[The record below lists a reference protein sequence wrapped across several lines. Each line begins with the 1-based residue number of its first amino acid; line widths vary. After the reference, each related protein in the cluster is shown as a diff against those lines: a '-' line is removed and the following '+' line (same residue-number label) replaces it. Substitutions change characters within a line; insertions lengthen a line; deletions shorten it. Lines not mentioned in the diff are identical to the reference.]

1 MTSPR
6 LTPPNPT
13 SLNLRRRVFLAG
25 VSAVTAS
32 ALLTACA
39 GATASSSSN
48 SSTPADGGNI
58 TFLIQGYDTGWVS
71 SKTSISSYEGNLWG
85 QITDKLVYVDEKGT
99 LSPWIAESWE
109 ELNGAKDFVLHL
121 KKGVTFSDGSP
132 LNAAAV
138 VDNLN
143 AWAKGDPGRGISKV
157 GLFPSSS
164 FVGAEAT
171 DDSTVRVSF
180 SSPALGFI
188 ATLAYHGCIL
198 LSPKTLALPLDAQ
211 ADLSQ
216 EIGSGP
222 FVVKSWKQGDSYVLE
237 KRKDYNWGPAA
248 LGHTGPARLDTITYK
263 VIKDTSVRTSTVA
276 SGQAEVAYNVEPQEI
291 ESLKAQGF
299 TVGTPRY
306 LGFVDGFQVNTGT
319 FPTNELSVRQAI
331 QHGIDRDEILK
342 TVYTSDW
349 SAATTLLQGN
359 VPEAGD
365 YSASFKYDPDRAK
378 KLLDDAGWAAGPDGY
393 RAKDGRTLEFSLSP
407 NPYVPSTQAEDELIA
422 QQLKRIGIKVNLKV
436 VDVAG
441 YAAIQASRPPLFQTS
456 RSFVD
461 VGTVA
466 GVLTSQ
472 NKGENWFNLGTS
484 DQKLNDLST
493 AIASASDRK
502 SREKVAGEL
511 QQYVLEQGYF
521 IPLNQLVQRLY
532 LISPTIKGVSYNG
545 LAYANFY
552 TAWIA
557 K

>member
-1 MTSPR
+1 MSSALWPR
-6 LTPPNPT
+6 
-13 SLNLRRRVFLAG
+13 RAFLAT
-25 VSAVTAS
+25 VSAATAS
-32 ALLTACA
+32 VLLTACG
-39 GATASSSSN
+39 GATATGPSGDG
-48 SSTPADGGNI
+48 TPVDGGNL

-85 QITDKLVYVDEKGT
+85 QITDKLVYVDEKGK

-109 ELNGAKDFVLHL
+109 ELNGAKEFVLHL

-132 LNAAAV
+132 LDAAAV
-138 VDNLN
+138 VANLN
-143 AWAKGDPGRGISKV
+143 AWAKGDPSRGVSKV
-157 GLFPSSS
+157 GLFPSTN
-164 FVGAEAT
+164 FLKAEAK
-171 DDSTVRVSF
+171 DAGTVRVTF

-188 ATLAYHGCIL
+188 ATLGYHGCIL
-198 LSPKTLALPLDAQ
+198 LSPKTLALPVEQQ
-211 ADLSQ
+211 ADLKQ

-276 SGQAEVAYNVEPQEI
+276 SGQAEVAFNVEPQEI
-291 ESLKAQGF
+291 DSLKAQGF

-306 LGFVDGFQVNTGT
+306 LGFTDGFQVNTGT

-331 QHGIDRDEILK
+331 QHGIDREEILK
-342 TVYTSDW
+342 TVYTGDW
-349 SAATTLLQGN
+349 TAATTFLQGN

-365 YSASFKYDPDRAK
+365 YSGLFKFDPEAAK
-378 KLLDDAGWAAGPDGY
+378 KLLEDDGWKTGADGY
-393 RAKDGRTLEFSLSP
+393 RVKDGKTLELTLSP
-407 NPYVPSTQAEDELIA
+407 NPYVPSTKAEDELIS
-422 QQLKRIGIKVNLKV
+422 QQLKNIGIKVNLKV

-441 YAAIQASRPPLFQTS
+441 YAAVQASHPPLYQTS

-472 NKGENWFNLGTS
+472 NNGEDWFRLGTS
-484 DQKLNDLST
+484 DKKLNELST
-493 AIASASDRK
+493 AVATASDRDTRK
-502 SREKVAGEL
+502 KVAGEI
-511 QQYVLEQGYF
+511 QQHVLEQGYF

-532 LISPTIKGVSYNG
+532 LISPKVQGVQYNG

>member
-1 MTSPR
+1 MYSPEI
-6 LTPPNPT
+6 
-13 SLNLRRRVFLAG
+13 RRRAFLAG
-25 VSAVTAS
+25 VSAITLTGLLAACGGTATS
-32 ALLTACA
+32 GT
-39 GATASSSSN
+39 
-48 SSTPADGGNI
+48 STSGTPVDGGNI

-85 QITDKLVYVDEKGT
+85 QITDKLVYVDEKGA

-109 ELNGAKDFVLHL
+109 ELNGAREFVLHL

-132 LNAAAV
+132 LDAAAV
-138 VDNLN
+138 VANLN
-143 AWAKGDPGRGISKV
+143 AWAKGDPARGISKV
-157 GLFPSSS
+157 GLFPSSN
-164 FVGAEAT
+164 FAGAVAA
-171 DDSTVRVSF
+171 DDSTVKVSF

-188 ATLAYHGCIL
+188 ATLGYHGCIL
-198 LSPKTLALPLDAQ
+198 LSPKTLALPVEAQ

-222 FVVKSWKQGDSYVLE
+222 FKVKSWKQGDSYVLE
-237 KRKDYNWGPAA
+237 KRPDYNWGPAA

-276 SGQAEVAYNVEPQEI
+276 SGQAEVAFNVEPQEI
-291 ESLKAQGF
+291 ESLKEQGF

-306 LGFVDGFQVNTGT
+306 LGFVDGFQVNTQA
-319 FPTNELSVRQAI
+319 FPTNELPVRQAI
-331 QHGIDRDEILK
+331 QHGIDREEIRK
-342 TVYTSDW
+342 TVYTDDW
-349 SAATTLLQGN
+349 DAATTFIQGN

-365 YSASFKYDPDRAK
+365 YSSSFAYEPDRAK
-378 KLLDDAGWAAGPDGY
+378 KLLDDAGWKEGPEGY
-393 RAKDGRTLEFSLSP
+393 RTRDGKTLEFTLSP
-407 NPYVPSTQAEDELIA
+407 NPYVPSTAAEDELIA
-422 QQLKRIGIKVNLKV
+422 QQLKRIGVKVNLKV

-472 NKGENWFNLGTS
+472 NNGENWFNLGTG

-493 AIASASDRK
+493 AIASASDRE
-502 SREKVAGEL
+502 SRAKIAGEL

-532 LISPTIKGVSYNG
+532 LISPKVQGVSYNG

-552 TAWIA
+552 TAWISG
-557 K
+557 

>member
-1 MTSPR
+1 MHSPEI
-6 LTPPNPT
+6 
-13 SLNLRRRVFLAG
+13 RRRAFLAG
-25 VSAVTAS
+25 VSAITLTG
-32 ALLTACA
+32 LLTAC
-39 GATASSSSN
+39 GGTAT
-48 SSTPADGGNI
+48 SSTANPGTPVDGGNI

-85 QITDKLVYVDEKGT
+85 QITDKLVYVDEKGA

-109 ELNGAKDFVLHL
+109 ELNGAREFVLHL
-121 KKGVTFSDGSP
+121 KKGVTFSDGTP
-132 LNAAAV
+132 LDAAAV
-138 VDNLN
+138 VANLN
-143 AWAKGDPGRGISKV
+143 AWAKGDPARGVSKV
-157 GLFPSSS
+157 GLFPSSN
-164 FVGAEAT
+164 FAGAEAT
-171 DDSTVRVSF
+171 DASTVKVSF

-188 ATLAYHGCIL
+188 ATLGYHGCIL
-198 LSPKTLALPLDAQ
+198 LSPKTLALPVEAQ

-222 FVVKSWKQGDSYVLE
+222 FKVKSWKQGDSYVLE
-237 KRKDYNWGPAA
+237 KRADYNWGPAA

-276 SGQAEVAYNVEPQEI
+276 SGQAEVAFNVEPQEI
-291 ESLKAQGF
+291 ESLKEQGF

-306 LGFVDGFQVNTGT
+306 LGFVDGFQVNTQA
-319 FPTNELSVRQAI
+319 FPTNELPVRQAI
-331 QHGIDRDEILK
+331 QHGIDREEIRK
-342 TVYTSDW
+342 TVYTDDW
-349 SAATTLLQGN
+349 DAATTFIQGN

-365 YSASFKYDPDRAK
+365 YSSSFAYEPDRAK
-378 KLLDDAGWAAGPDGY
+378 KLLDDAGWKEGSEGY
-393 RAKDGRTLEFSLSP
+393 RTRDGKTLEFTLSP
-407 NPYVPSTQAEDELIA
+407 NPYVPSTAAEDELIA
-422 QQLKRIGIKVNLKV
+422 QQLKRIGVKVNLKV

-472 NKGENWFNLGTS
+472 NNGENWFNLGTG

-493 AIASASDRK
+493 AIASASDRE
-502 SREKVAGEL
+502 SRAKIAGEL

-532 LISPTIKGVSYNG
+532 LISPKVQGVSYNG

-552 TAWIA
+552 TAWISG
-557 K
+557 

>member
-1 MTSPR
+1 MHSPEI
-6 LTPPNPT
+6 
-13 SLNLRRRVFLAG
+13 RRRAFLAG
-25 VSAVTAS
+25 VSAITLTC
-32 ALLTACA
+32 LLTAC
-39 GATASSSSN
+39 GGTAT
-48 SSTPADGGNI
+48 SSTANPGTPVDGGNI

-85 QITDKLVYVDEKGT
+85 QITDKLVYVDEKGA

-109 ELNGAKDFVLHL
+109 ELNGAREFVLHL
-121 KKGVTFSDGSP
+121 KKGVTFSDGTP
-132 LNAAAV
+132 LDAAAV
-138 VDNLN
+138 VANLN
-143 AWAKGDPGRGISKV
+143 AWAKGDPARGVSKV
-157 GLFPSSS
+157 GLFPSSN
-164 FVGAEAT
+164 FAGAEAT
-171 DDSTVRVSF
+171 DDSTVKVSF

-188 ATLAYHGCIL
+188 ATLGYHGCIL
-198 LSPKTLALPLDAQ
+198 LSPKTLALSVEAQ

-222 FVVKSWKQGDSYVLE
+222 FKVKSWKQGDSYVLE
-237 KRKDYNWGPAA
+237 KRPDYTWGPAA

-276 SGQAEVAYNVEPQEI
+276 SGQAEVAFNVEPQEI
-291 ESLKAQGF
+291 ESLKEQGF

-306 LGFVDGFQVNTGT
+306 LGFVDGFQVNTQA
-319 FPTNELSVRQAI
+319 FPTNELPVRQAI
-331 QHGIDRDEILK
+331 QHGIDREEIRK
-342 TVYTSDW
+342 TVYTDDW
-349 SAATTLLQGN
+349 DAATTFIQGN
-359 VPEAGD
+359 VPEASD
-365 YSASFKYDPDRAK
+365 YSSSFAYEPDRAK
-378 KLLDDAGWAAGPDGY
+378 KLLDDAGWKEGSEGY
-393 RAKDGRTLEFSLSP
+393 RTRDGKTLEFTLSP
-407 NPYVPSTQAEDELIA
+407 NPYVPSTAAEDELIA
-422 QQLKRIGIKVNLKV
+422 QQLKRIGVKVNLKV

-472 NKGENWFNLGTS
+472 NNGENWFNLGTG

-493 AIASASDRK
+493 AIASASDRE
-502 SREKVAGEL
+502 SRAKIAGEL

-532 LISPTIKGVSYNG
+532 LISPKVQGVSYNG

-552 TAWIA
+552 TAWISG
-557 K
+557 

>member
-1 MTSPR
+1 M
-6 LTPPNPT
+6 NPT
-13 SLNLRRRVFLAG
+13 EFRRRVFLAG
-25 VSAVTAS
+25 LASITGSAV
-32 ALLTACA
+32 LTACGGVA
-39 GATASSSSN
+39 ASSTSDAG
-48 SSTPADGGNI
+48 TPVEGGNI

-85 QITDKLVYVDEKGT
+85 QITDKLVYVDDKGQ
-99 LSPWIAESWE
+99 LSPWVAESWE

-121 KKGVTFSDGSP
+121 KDGVTFSDGTP
-132 LNAAAV
+132 LDAAAV
-138 VDNLN
+138 VANLT
-143 AWAKGDPGRGISKV
+143 AWAKGAPDRGISKV
-157 GLFPSSS
+157 GLFPSGN
-164 FVGAEAT
+164 FVAAVAT
-171 DDSTVRVSF
+171 DARTVKVSF

-198 LSPKTLALPLDAQ
+198 LSPKTLALPVEAQ
-211 ADLSQ
+211 ADLAQ

-222 FVVKSWKQGDSYVLE
+222 FVLKSWKQGDSYVLE

-276 SGQAEVAYNVEPQEI
+276 SGQAEVAFNVEPQEI

-299 TVGTPRY
+299 TVGTPKY
-306 LGFVDGFQVNTGT
+306 LGFVDGFQVNTQA
-319 FPTNELSVRQAI
+319 FPTNDPSVRKAI
-331 QHGIDRDEILK
+331 QHGIDREEIRK
-342 TVYTSDW
+342 TVYTEDW
-349 SAATTLLQGN
+349 DPATTFIQGN

-365 YSASFKYDPDRAK
+365 YSSAFAFDEDKAR
-378 KLLDDAGWAAGPDGY
+378 KLLDDAGWKPGPDGF
-393 RAKDGRTLEFSLSP
+393 RVKDGKVLEFPLTP
-407 NPYVPSTQAEDELIA
+407 NPYVPSTKAEDELIA
-422 QQLKRIGIKVNLKV
+422 QQLGRIGIKVTLKV

-441 YAAIQASRPPLFQTS
+441 YAAIQAARPPLFQTS

-466 GVLTSQ
+466 GVLTNQ
-472 NKGENWFNLGTS
+472 NNGENWFNVGTS
-484 DQKLNDLST
+484 DQRLNDLST
-493 AIASASDRK
+493 AIASASDRE
-502 SREKVAGEL
+502 SRAKTAGEL

-532 LISPTIKGVSYNG
+532 LISPSVRGVQYNG

-552 TAWIA
+552 AAWIA

>member
-1 MTSPR
+1 MYSPEI
-6 LTPPNPT
+6 
-13 SLNLRRRVFLAG
+13 RRRAFLAG
-25 VSAVTAS
+25 VSAVTLTG
-32 ALLTACA
+32 LLAACGGTSPSTTATS
-39 GATASSSSN
+39 GA
-48 SSTPADGGNI
+48 PVDGGNI

-85 QITDKLVYVDEKGT
+85 QITDKLVYADEKGA

-109 ELNGAKDFVLHL
+109 ELNGAQEFVLHL
-121 KKGVTFSDGSP
+121 KKGVTFSDGTP
-132 LNAAAV
+132 LDAAAV
-138 VDNLN
+138 VANLN
-143 AWAKGDPGRGISKV
+143 AWAKGDPARGISKV
-157 GLFPSSS
+157 GLFPSST

-171 DDSTVRVSF
+171 DNSTVRVTF

-188 ATLAYHGCIL
+188 ATLGYHGCIL
-198 LSPKTLALPLDAQ
+198 LSPKTLALPVEAQ

-222 FVVKSWKQGDSYVLE
+222 FKVKSWKQGDSYVLE
-237 KRKDYNWGPAA
+237 KRTDYNWGPAA

-276 SGQAEVAYNVEPQEI
+276 SGQADVAFNVEPQEI
-291 ESLKAQGF
+291 ESLKEQGF

-306 LGFVDGFQVNTGT
+306 LGFVDGFQVNTQA
-319 FPTNELSVRQAI
+319 FPTNELPVRQAI
-331 QHGIDRDEILK
+331 QHGIDREEIRN
-342 TVYTSDW
+342 TVYTDDW
-349 SAATTLLQGN
+349 DAATTFIQGN

-365 YSASFKYDPDRAK
+365 YSSSFAYDPDRAK
-378 KLLDDAGWAAGPDGY
+378 KLLEDAGWKEGQDGY
-393 RAKDGRTLEFSLSP
+393 RAKDGKTLEFTLSP
-407 NPYVPSTQAEDELIA
+407 NPYVPSTAAEDELIA
-422 QQLKRIGIKVNLKV
+422 QQLKRVGIKVNLKV

-441 YAAIQASRPPLFQTS
+441 YAAIQSSRPPLFQTS

-472 NKGENWFNLGTS
+472 NNGENWFNVGTS

-493 AIASASDRK
+493 AIASASDRD
-502 SREKVAGEL
+502 SREKIAGEL

-532 LISPTIKGVSYNG
+532 LISPKIQGVSYNG

-552 TAWIA
+552 TAWLA
-557 K
+557 E

>member
-1 MTSPR
+1 MYSTE
-6 LTPPNPT
+6 
-13 SLNLRRRVFLAG
+13 LRRRVFLAT
-25 VSAVTAS
+25 VSAVAAS
-32 ALLTACA
+32 ALLTACS
-39 GATASSSSN
+39 GATASSSSG
-48 SSTPADGGNI
+48 STTPVDGGNL

-85 QITDKLVYVDEKGT
+85 QITDKLVYVDEKGQ

-121 KKGVTFSDGSP
+121 KLGVTFSDGTP

-138 VDNLN
+138 VENLN
-143 AWAKGDPGRGISKV
+143 AWAKGDPDRGISKV
-157 GLFPSSS
+157 GLFPSGN
-164 FVGAEAT
+164 FVSAKAT

-180 SSPALGFI
+180 ASPALGFI

-198 LSPKTLALPLDAQ
+198 LSPKTLALPVDAQ
-211 ADLSQ
+211 ADLGQ

-291 ESLKAQGF
+291 DSLKAQGF
-299 TVGTPRY
+299 TVATPHY
-306 LGFVDGFQVNTGT
+306 LGFTDGFQVNTAA

-331 QHGIDRDEILK
+331 QHGIDREEIRK
-342 TVYTSDW
+342 TVYTGDW
-349 SAATTLLQGN
+349 TAATTFLQGN

-365 YSASFKYDPDRAK
+365 YSDSFKFDPDRAK
-378 KLLDDAGWAAGPDGY
+378 KLLEDAGWKTGTDGY
-393 RAKDGRTLEFSLSP
+393 RKKDGKALEFTLSP
-407 NPYVPSTQAEDELIA
+407 NPYVPSTKAEDELIA
-422 QQLKRIGIKVNLKV
+422 QQLQRIGIKVNLKV

-441 YAAIQASRPPLFQTS
+441 YSAIQASRPPLFQTS

-484 DQKLNDLST
+484 DQKLNGLST

-502 SREKVAGEL
+502 SREKIAGEL

-532 LISPTIKGVSYNG
+532 LISPKIKDVQYNG

-557 K
+557 E

>member
-1 MTSPR
+1 MNTFN
-6 LTPPNPT
+6 NPEF
-13 SLNLRRRVFLAG
+13 RRRAFLAG
-25 VSAVTAS
+25 LGALSTTALVTACGG
-32 ALLTACA
+32 T
-39 GATASSSSN
+39 TASTGAG
-48 SSTPADGGNI
+48 STTPVDGGDV

-85 QITDKLVYVDEKGT
+85 QITDKLVYVNEKGE
-99 LSPWIAESWE
+99 LSPWVAESWE
-109 ELNGAKDFVLHL
+109 ELNGAKDFILHL
-121 KKGVTFSDGSP
+121 KQGVTFSDGSP
-132 LNAAAV
+132 LDAAAV
-138 VDNLN
+138 VANLN
-143 AWAKGDPGRGISKV
+143 AWAKGDSTRGVSKV
-157 GLFPSSS
+157 GLFPSSN
-164 FVGAEAT
+164 FVSAEAT
-171 DDSTVRVSF
+171 DAATVKVSF

-198 LSPKTLALPLDAQ
+198 LSPKTLALPVEAQ

-263 VIKDTSVRTSTVA
+263 VIKDTSVRTSTVV
-276 SGQAEVAYNVEPQEI
+276 SGQADVAFNVEPQEI

-306 LGFVDGFQVNTGT
+306 LGFVDGFQVNTQA
-319 FPTNELSVRQAI
+319 FPTNDPAVRKAI
-331 QHGIDRDEILK
+331 QHGIDREEILK

-349 SAATTLLQGN
+349 NAATTFIQGN
-359 VPEAGD
+359 VPEAGEF
-365 YSASFKYDPDRAK
+365 SESFTFDADKANK
-378 KLLDDAGWAAGPDGY
+378 ILDDAGWASGSDDY
-393 RAKDGRTLEFSLSP
+393 RSKDGKTLEFTLTP
-407 NPYVPSTQAEDELIA
+407 NPYVPSTKAEDELIA
-422 QQLKRIGIKVNLKV
+422 QQLKKVGIKVNLKV

-441 YAAIQASRPPLFQTS
+441 YAAVQASKPPLFQTS

-472 NKGENWFNLGTS
+472 NKGEDWFGLGTS

-493 AIASASDRK
+493 AIATASDRA
-502 SREKVAGEL
+502 SREKVADEL

-532 LISPTIKGVSYNG
+532 LISPKIKDVQYNG

-552 TAWIA
+552 TAWISQ
-557 K
+557 

>member
-1 MTSPR
+1 MTPIEF
-6 LTPPNPT
+6 
-13 SLNLRRRVFLAG
+13 RRRVFLAG
-25 VSAVTAS
+25 ITAITGSAV
-32 ALLTACA
+32 LTACGGPA
-39 GATASSSSN
+39 ATSSSDAG
-48 SSTPADGGNI
+48 TPVDGGNI

-85 QITDKLVYVDEKGT
+85 QITDKLVYVDDKGQ
-99 LSPWIAESWE
+99 LSPWVASSWE

-121 KKGVTFSDGSP
+121 KDGVTFSDGTP
-132 LNAAAV
+132 LDAAAV
-138 VDNLN
+138 VANLN
-143 AWAKGDPGRGISKV
+143 AWAKGAPERGVSKV
-157 GLFPSSS
+157 GLFPSSN
-164 FVGAEAT
+164 FVSAEAA
-171 DDSTVRVSF
+171 DAKTVKVSF

-198 LSPKTLALPLDAQ
+198 LSPKTLALPVDAQ
-211 ADLSQ
+211 ADLAQ

-222 FVVKSWKQGDSYVLE
+222 FVLKSWKQGDSYVLE

-276 SGQAEVAYNVEPQEI
+276 SGQAEVAFNVEPQEI

-299 TVGTPRY
+299 AVGTPKY
-306 LGFVDGFQVNTGT
+306 LGFVDGFQVNTQA
-319 FPTNELSVRQAI
+319 FPTNDSSVRQAI
-331 QHGIDRDEILK
+331 QHGIDREEIRN
-342 TVYTSDW
+342 TVYTEDW
-349 SAATTLLQGN
+349 DAATTFIQGN

-365 YSASFKYDPDRAK
+365 YSSAFAFDADKAK
-378 KLLDDAGWAAGPDGY
+378 KLLDDAGWKPGPDGF
-393 RAKDGRTLEFSLSP
+393 RVKDGKVLEFPLTP
-407 NPYVPSTQAEDELIA
+407 NPYVPSTKAEDELIA
-422 QQLKRIGIKVNLKV
+422 QQLERIGIKVNLKV

-472 NKGENWFNLGTS
+472 NNGENWFNLGTS

-493 AIASASDRK
+493 AIASASDRE
-502 SREKVAGEL
+502 SRKKVAGDL

-532 LISPTIKGVSYNG
+532 LISPAVKGVQYNG

-552 TAWIA
+552 TAWVA

>member
-1 MTSPR
+1 MH
-6 LTPPNPT
+6 PT
-13 SLNLRRRVFLAG
+13 TLRRRAFIAG
-25 VSAVTAS
+25 VSAITAS
-32 ALLTACA
+32 ALLTAC
-39 GATASSSSN
+39 GGVSATSSSDAG
-48 SSTPADGGNI
+48 TPADGGNI

-85 QITDKLVYVDEKGT
+85 QITDKLVYVDEKGQ

-121 KKGVTFSDGSP
+121 KEGVTFSDGTP
-132 LNAAAV
+132 LDAAAV
-138 VDNLN
+138 VANLN
-143 AWAKGDPGRGISKV
+143 AWAKGDPDRGISKV
-157 GLFPSSS
+157 GLFPSSN
-164 FVGAEAT
+164 FVSAEAT
-171 DDSTVRVSF
+171 GSSTVKVSF

-198 LSPKTLALPLDAQ
+198 LSPKTLALPVDEQ
-211 ADLSQ
+211 GDLAK

-222 FVVKSWKQGDSYVLE
+222 FVLKSWKQGDSYVLE
-237 KRKDYNWGPAA
+237 KRKDYNWGPSA

-276 SGQAEVAYNVEPQEI
+276 SGQAEVAFNVEPQEI

-299 TVGTPRY
+299 MVGTPKY
-306 LGFVDGFQVNTGT
+306 LGFVDGFQVNTQA
-319 FPTNELSVRQAI
+319 FPTNEASVRQAI
-331 QHGIDRDEILK
+331 QHGIDREEIRR
-342 TVYTSDW
+342 TVYTDDW
-349 SAATTLLQGN
+349 DAATTFIQGN
-359 VPEAGD
+359 VPESGD
-365 YSASFKYDPDRAK
+365 YSDSFAFDPQRAK
-378 KLLDDAGWAAGPDGY
+378 KLLDDAGWKPGADGF
-393 RAKDGRTLEFSLSP
+393 RVKDGKTLEIPLTP
-407 NPYVPSTQAEDELIA
+407 NPYVPSTKAEDELIA
-422 QQLKRIGIKVNLKV
+422 QQLERIGIKVNLKV

-441 YAAIQASRPPLFQTS
+441 YAAVQASRPPLFQTS

-472 NKGENWFNLGTS
+472 NKGEDWFNLGTS
-484 DQKLNDLST
+484 DQKLNELST
-493 AIASASDRK
+493 AIASASDRE

-532 LISPTIKGVSYNG
+532 LISPAVKGVQYNG

-552 TAWIA
+552 TAWVA

>member
-1 MTSPR
+1 MYSHEFG
-6 LTPPNPT
+6 
-13 SLNLRRRVFLAG
+13 RRVFLAS

-32 ALLTACA
+32 ALLTAC
-39 GATASSSSN
+39 GGTSASSSSG
-48 SSTPADGGNI
+48 STTPVDGGNL

-85 QITDKLVYVDEKGT
+85 QITDKLVYVDEKGE

-121 KKGVTFSDGSP
+121 KKGVTFSDGTP
-132 LNAAAV
+132 LDAAAV
-138 VDNLN
+138 VENLN
-143 AWAKGDPGRGISKV
+143 AWAKGDPDRGISKV
-157 GLFPSSS
+157 GLFPSSN
-164 FVGAEAT
+164 FVSAQAT
-171 DDSTVRVSF
+171 DDATVKVSF

-198 LSPKTLALPLDAQ
+198 LSPKTLALPVDAQ

-237 KRKDYNWGPAA
+237 KRKDYNWGPPA

-306 LGFVDGFQVNTGT
+306 LGFVDGFQVNTAT

-331 QHGIDRDEILK
+331 QHGIDREEIRK

-349 SAATTLLQGN
+349 TAATTFLQGN
-359 VPEAGD
+359 VPEAGNYGD
-365 YSASFKYDPDRAK
+365 SFKFDPELAK
-378 KLLDDAGWAAGPDGY
+378 KLLDDAGWKPGTDGY
-393 RAKDGRTLEFSLSP
+393 RQKDGKTLEFTLSP
-407 NPYVPSTQAEDELIA
+407 NPYVPSTKAEDELIA
-422 QQLKRIGIKVNLKV
+422 QQLQRVGIKVNLKV

-441 YAAIQASRPPLFQTS
+441 YSAVQASKPPLFQTS

-493 AIASASDRK
+493 AIATASDRE
-502 SREKVAGEL
+502 SRAKIAGEL

-532 LISPTIKGVSYNG
+532 LISPKIKDVQYNG

-552 TAWIA
+552 TAWISQ
-557 K
+557 

>member
-1 MTSPR
+1 MYSAPVG
-6 LTPPNPT
+6 
-13 SLNLRRRVFLAG
+13 RRVFLAG
-25 VSAVTAS
+25 VSAVALS
-32 ALLTACA
+32 ALTACGA
-39 GATASSSSN
+39 GVPATRSSDAG
-48 SSTPADGGNI
+48 TPVDGGNI

-85 QITDKLVYVDEKGT
+85 QLTDKLVYVDEKGQ
-99 LSPWIAESWE
+99 LSPWVADSWE

-121 KKGVTFSDGSP
+121 KKGVTFSDGTP
-132 LNAAAV
+132 LDAAAV
-138 VDNLN
+138 VANLN
-143 AWAKGDPGRGISKV
+143 AWAKGDPARGISKV
-157 GLFPSSS
+157 GLFPSSN
-164 FVGAEAT
+164 FVSAEAS
-171 DDSTVRVSF
+171 DESTVRVSF

-198 LSPKTLALPLDAQ
+198 LSPKTLALPVDAQ
-211 ADLSQ
+211 ADLAQ
-216 EIGSGP
+216 EVGSGP
-222 FVVKSWKQGDSYVLE
+222 FVLKSWKQGDSYVLE

-276 SGQAEVAYNVEPQEI
+276 SGQAEVAFNVEPQEI

-299 TVGTPRY
+299 TVGTPKY
-306 LGFVDGFQVNTGT
+306 LGFVDGFQVNTQA
-319 FPTNELSVRQAI
+319 FPTNELNVRKAI
-331 QHGIDRDEILK
+331 QHGIDREEIRN

-349 SAATTLLQGN
+349 EAATTFIQGN
-359 VPEAGD
+359 VPEAGE
-365 YSASFKYDPDRAK
+365 YSGSFAYDPELAV
-378 KLLDDAGWAAGPDGY
+378 KLLDEAGWKPGADGY
-393 RAKDGRTLEFSLSP
+393 RVKDGKTLEFPLTP
-407 NPYVPSTQAEDELIA
+407 NPYVPSTKAEDELIA
-422 QQLKRIGIKVNLKV
+422 QQLQRIGIKVNLKV

-472 NKGENWFNLGTS
+472 NNGENWFNLGTS

-493 AIASASDRK
+493 AIASASDRPA
-502 SREKVAGEL
+502 REKVAGEL
-511 QQYVLEQGYF
+511 QQHVLEQGYF

-532 LISPTIKGVSYNG
+532 LISPKVKDVQYNG

>member
-1 MTSPR
+1 MHSPDI
-6 LTPPNPT
+6 
-13 SLNLRRRVFLAG
+13 RRRAFLAG
-25 VSAVTAS
+25 VSAITLTG
-32 ALLTACA
+32 LLTACG
-39 GATASSSSN
+39 GAATSSSS
-48 SSTPADGGNI
+48 SSDTPVDGGNI

-85 QITDKLVYVDEKGT
+85 QITDKLVYVDEKGA

-109 ELNGAKDFVLHL
+109 ELNGAQEFVLHL
-121 KKGVTFSDGSP
+121 KEGVTFSDGTA
-132 LNAAAV
+132 LDAAAV
-138 VDNLN
+138 VENLN
-143 AWAKGDPGRGISKV
+143 AWAKGDPARGISKV
-157 GLFPSSS
+157 GLFPSSNYT
-164 FVGAEAT
+164 GAVAT
-171 DDSTVRVSF
+171 DAQTVKVSF

-188 ATLAYHGCIL
+188 ATLGYHGCIL
-198 LSPKTLALPLDAQ
+198 LSPGTLALPPEAQ
-211 ADLSQ
+211 ADLAR

-222 FVVKSWKQGDSYVLE
+222 FKVKSWRQGDSYVLE
-237 KRKDYNWGPAA
+237 KRADYNWGPAA

-276 SGQAEVAYNVEPQEI
+276 SGQAEVAFNIEPQEI
-291 ESLKAQGF
+291 ESLKAAGF

-306 LGFVDGFQVNTGT
+306 LGFVDGFQVNTQA
-319 FPTNELSVRQAI
+319 FPTNELNVRQAI
-331 QHGIDRDEILK
+331 QHGIDREEIRT

-349 SAATTLLQGN
+349 DAATTFIQGN

-365 YSASFKYDPDRAK
+365 YSSSFAYDPDRAK
-378 KLLDDAGWAAGPDGY
+378 KLLDDAGWTSGADGY
-393 RAKDGRTLEFSLSP
+393 RVKDGKTLEFTLSP
-407 NPYVPSTQAEDELIA
+407 NPYVPSTKAEDELIA
-422 QQLKRIGIKVNLKV
+422 QQLQRIGIKVNLKV

-441 YAAIQASRPPLFQTS
+441 YSAIQASRPPLFQTS

-472 NKGENWFNLGTS
+472 NNGENWFNVGTG

-493 AIASASDRK
+493 AIASASDRE
-502 SREKVAGEL
+502 SRQKVAGDL
-511 QQYVLEQGYF
+511 QEYVLEQGYF

-532 LISPTIKGVSYNG
+532 LISPQVKDVTYNG

>member
-1 MTSPR
+1 MYSSPFG
-6 LTPPNPT
+6 
-13 SLNLRRRVFLAG
+13 RRIFLAG
-25 VSAVTAS
+25 VSAFTLS
-32 ALLTACA
+32 ALTACGA
-39 GATASSSSN
+39 GVQTSSSSDAG
-48 SSTPADGGNI
+48 TPVDGGNI

-85 QITDKLVYVDEKGT
+85 QLTDKLVYVDEKGQ
-99 LSPWIAESWE
+99 LSPWVAESWE

-121 KKGVTFSDGSP
+121 KPGVTFSDGTP
-132 LNAAAV
+132 LDAAAV
-138 VDNLN
+138 VANLN
-143 AWAKGDPGRGISKV
+143 AWAKGDPERGISKV
-157 GLFPSSS
+157 GLFPSSN
-164 FVGAEAT
+164 FVSAEAS
-171 DDSTVRVSF
+171 DAGTVRVSF

-198 LSPKTLALPLDAQ
+198 LSPKTLALPVDAQ
-211 ADLSQ
+211 ADLAQ

-222 FVVKSWKQGDSYVLE
+222 FVLKSWKQGDSYVLE
-237 KRKDYNWGPAA
+237 KRKDYNWGPSA

-276 SGQAEVAYNVEPQEI
+276 SGQAEVAFNVEPQEI

-299 TVGTPRY
+299 TVGTPKY
-306 LGFVDGFQVNTGT
+306 LGFVDGFQVNTQA
-319 FPTNELSVRQAI
+319 FPTNELNVRKAI
-331 QHGIDRDEILK
+331 QHGIDREEIRN
-342 TVYTSDW
+342 TVYTPDW
-349 SAATTLLQGN
+349 DAATTFIQGN

-365 YSASFKYDPDRAK
+365 YTSSFKYDPELAG
-378 KLLDDAGWAAGPDGY
+378 KLLDDAGWKPGPDGY
-393 RAKDGRTLEFSLSP
+393 RVKDGKTLEFPLTP
-407 NPYVPSTQAEDELIA
+407 NPYVPSTKAEDELIA
-422 QQLKRIGIKVNLKV
+422 QQLQRIGIKVNLKV

-472 NKGENWFNLGTS
+472 NNGENWFNLGTG

-493 AIASASDRK
+493 AIASASDR
-502 SREKVAGEL
+502 SARATVAGEL
-511 QQYVLEQGYF
+511 QQHVLEQGYF

-532 LISPTIKGVSYNG
+532 LISPKVRDVQYNG

>member
-1 MTSPR
+1 MSTVY
-6 LTPPNPT
+6 TPEI
-13 SLNLRRRVFLAG
+13 RRRIFLAG
-25 VSAVTAS
+25 LGALSTS
-32 ALLTACA
+32 ALLTAC
-39 GATASSSSN
+39 GGVTATSTSSSD
-48 SSTPADGGNI
+48 TPVDGGNI

-85 QITDKLVYVDEKGT
+85 QITDKLVYVNEKGE
-99 LSPWIAESWE
+99 LNPWVAASWE

-121 KKGVTFSDGSP
+121 KKGVTFSDGTP
-132 LNAAAV
+132 LDAAAV
-138 VDNLN
+138 VANLN
-143 AWAKGDPGRGISKV
+143 AWAKGDAARGVTKV
-157 GLFPSSS
+157 GLFPSSN
-164 FVGAEAT
+164 FVSAEAT
-171 DDSTVRVSF
+171 DPETVKIAF

-198 LSPKTLALPLDAQ
+198 LSPKTLALPVEAQ

-237 KRKDYNWGPAA
+237 KRKDYNWGPSA

-263 VIKDTSVRTSTVA
+263 VIKDTSVRTSTVV
-276 SGQAEVAYNVEPQEI
+276 SGQADVAFNVEPQEI
-291 ESLKAQGF
+291 ESLKTQGF

-306 LGFVDGFQVNTGT
+306 LGFVDGFQVNTQA
-319 FPTNELSVRQAI
+319 FPTNELAVRQAI
-331 QHGIDRDEILK
+331 QHGIDREEIRN

-349 SAATTLLQGN
+349 NAATTFIQGN
-359 VPEAGD
+359 VPEAGEFSD
-365 YSASFKYDPDRAK
+365 AFKFDPDKANK
-378 KLLDDAGWAAGPDGY
+378 VLDDAGWKAGSDGF
-393 RAKDGRTLEFSLSP
+393 RTKDGKTLEFTLTP
-407 NPYVPSTQAEDELIA
+407 NPYVPSTKAEDELIA
-422 QQLKRIGIKVNLKV
+422 QQLKKVGIKVNLKV

-441 YAAIQASRPPLFQTS
+441 YAAVQASKPPLFQTS

-472 NKGENWFNLGTS
+472 NKGEDWFGLGTS
-484 DQKLNDLST
+484 DQKLNHLST
-493 AIASASDRK
+493 AIATASDRA
-502 SREKVAGEL
+502 SREKVADEL

-521 IPLNQLVQRLY
+521 VPLNQLVQRLY
-532 LISPTIKGVSYNG
+532 LINPKVKGVQYNG

>member
-1 MTSPR
+1 MHSPEI
-6 LTPPNPT
+6 
-13 SLNLRRRVFLAG
+13 RRRAFLAG
-25 VSAVTAS
+25 VSAVTLTG
-32 ALLTACA
+32 LLTAC
-39 GATASSSSN
+39 GGTAT
-48 SSTPADGGNI
+48 SSTANPGTPVDGGNI

-85 QITDKLVYVDEKGT
+85 QITDKLVYVDEKGA

-109 ELNGAKDFVLHL
+109 ELNGAREFVLHL
-121 KKGVTFSDGSP
+121 KKGVTFSDGTP
-132 LNAAAV
+132 LDAAAV
-138 VDNLN
+138 VANLN
-143 AWAKGDPGRGISKV
+143 AWAKGDPARGVSKV
-157 GLFPSSS
+157 GLFPSSN
-164 FVGAEAT
+164 FAGAEAT
-171 DDSTVRVSF
+171 DESTVKVSF

-188 ATLAYHGCIL
+188 ATLGYHGCIL
-198 LSPKTLALPLDAQ
+198 LSPKTLALPVEAQ

-222 FVVKSWKQGDSYVLE
+222 FKVKSWKQGDSYVLE
-237 KRKDYNWGPAA
+237 KRPDDNWGPAA
-248 LGHTGPARLDTITYK
+248 LGHTGPARLDTITCK

-276 SGQAEVAYNVEPQEI
+276 SGQAEVAFNVEPQEI
-291 ESLKAQGF
+291 ESLKEQGF

-306 LGFVDGFQVNTGT
+306 LGFVDGLQVNTQA
-319 FPTNELSVRQAI
+319 FPTNELPVRQAI
-331 QHGIDRDEILK
+331 QHGIDREEIRK
-342 TVYTSDW
+342 TVYTDDW
-349 SAATTLLQGN
+349 DAATTFIQGN

-365 YSASFKYDPDRAK
+365 YSSSFAYEPDRAK
-378 KLLDDAGWAAGPDGY
+378 KLLDDAGWKEGSEGY
-393 RAKDGRTLEFSLSP
+393 RTRDGKTLEFTLSP
-407 NPYVPSTQAEDELIA
+407 NPYVPSTAAEDELIA
-422 QQLKRIGIKVNLKV
+422 QQLKRIGVKVNLKV

-472 NKGENWFNLGTS
+472 NNGENWFNLGTG

-493 AIASASDRK
+493 AIASASDRE
-502 SREKVAGEL
+502 SRAKIAGEL

-532 LISPTIKGVSYNG
+532 LISPKVQGVSYNG

-552 TAWIA
+552 TAWISG
-557 K
+557 

>member
-1 MTSPR
+1 MYSSPFG
-6 LTPPNPT
+6 
-13 SLNLRRRVFLAG
+13 RRVFLAG
-25 VSAVTAS
+25 VSAFTVS
-32 ALLTACA
+32 ALTACGA
-39 GATASSSSN
+39 GVQTTGSSDAG
-48 SSTPADGGNI
+48 TPVDGGNI

-85 QITDKLVYVDEKGT
+85 QLTDKLVYVDEKGQ
-99 LSPWIAESWE
+99 LSPWVAESWE

-121 KKGVTFSDGSP
+121 KAGVTFSDGTP
-132 LNAAAV
+132 LDAAAV
-138 VDNLN
+138 VANLN
-143 AWAKGDPGRGISKV
+143 AWAKGDPERGVSKV
-157 GLFPSSS
+157 GLFPSSN
-164 FVGAEAT
+164 FVSAEAS
-171 DDSTVRVSF
+171 DASTVRVSF

-198 LSPKTLALPLDAQ
+198 LSPKTLALPVDAQ
-211 ADLSQ
+211 ADLAQ

-222 FVVKSWKQGDSYVLE
+222 FVLKSWKQGDSYVLE
-237 KRKDYNWGPAA
+237 KRKDYNWGPSA

-276 SGQAEVAYNVEPQEI
+276 SGQAEVAFNVEPQEI

-299 TVGTPRY
+299 TVGTPKY
-306 LGFVDGFQVNTGT
+306 LGFVDGFQVNTQA
-319 FPTNELSVRQAI
+319 FPTNEINVRQAI
-331 QHGIDRDEILK
+331 QHGIDREEIRN
-342 TVYTSDW
+342 TVYTADW
-349 SAATTLLQGN
+349 DAATTFIQGN

-365 YSASFKYDPDRAK
+365 YSSSFKYDPELAG
-378 KLLDDAGWAAGPDGY
+378 KLLDDAGWKPGPDGY
-393 RAKDGRTLEFSLSP
+393 RVKDGKTLEFPLTP
-407 NPYVPSTQAEDELIA
+407 NPYVPSTKAEDELIA
-422 QQLKRIGIKVNLKV
+422 QQLQRIGIKVNLKV

-472 NKGENWFNLGTS
+472 NNGENWFNLGTS

-493 AIASASDRK
+493 AIASASDR
-502 SREKVAGEL
+502 SARGKVAGEL
-511 QQYVLEQGYF
+511 QQHVLEQGYF

-532 LISPTIKGVSYNG
+532 LISPKVKDVQYNG

>member
-1 MTSPR
+1 MYSSPFG
-6 LTPPNPT
+6 
-13 SLNLRRRVFLAG
+13 RRIFLAG
-25 VSAVTAS
+25 VSAFTLS
-32 ALLTACA
+32 ALTACGA
-39 GATASSSSN
+39 GVQTTGSSDAG
-48 SSTPADGGNI
+48 TPVDGGNI

-85 QITDKLVYVDEKGT
+85 QLTDKLVYVDEKGQ
-99 LSPWIAESWE
+99 LSPWVAESWE

-121 KKGVTFSDGSP
+121 KPGVTFSDGTP
-132 LNAAAV
+132 LDAAAV
-138 VDNLN
+138 VANLN
-143 AWAKGDPGRGISKV
+143 AWAKGDPERGISKV
-157 GLFPSSS
+157 GLFPSSN
-164 FVGAEAT
+164 FVSAEAS
-171 DDSTVRVSF
+171 DAGTVRVSF

-198 LSPKTLALPLDAQ
+198 LSPKTLALPVDAQ
-211 ADLSQ
+211 ADLAQ

-222 FVVKSWKQGDSYVLE
+222 FVLKSWKQGDSYVLE
-237 KRKDYNWGPAA
+237 KRKDYNWGPSA

-276 SGQAEVAYNVEPQEI
+276 SGQAEVAFNVEPQEI

-299 TVGTPRY
+299 TVGTPKY
-306 LGFVDGFQVNTGT
+306 LGFVDGFQVNTQA
-319 FPTNELSVRQAI
+319 FPTNEINVRQAI
-331 QHGIDRDEILK
+331 QHGIDREEIRN
-342 TVYTSDW
+342 TVYTADW
-349 SAATTLLQGN
+349 DAATTFIQGN

-365 YSASFKYDPDRAK
+365 YTSSFKYDPELAG
-378 KLLDDAGWAAGPDGY
+378 KLLDDAGWKPGPDGY
-393 RAKDGRTLEFSLSP
+393 RVKDGKTLEFPLTP
-407 NPYVPSTQAEDELIA
+407 NPYVPSTKAEDELIA
-422 QQLKRIGIKVNLKV
+422 QQLQRIGIKVNLKV

-472 NKGENWFNLGTS
+472 NNGENWFNLGTG

-493 AIASASDRK
+493 AIASASDR
-502 SREKVAGEL
+502 SARATVAGEL
-511 QQYVLEQGYF
+511 QQHVLEQGYF

-532 LISPTIKGVSYNG
+532 LISPKVRDVQYNG

>member
-1 MTSPR
+1 MS
-6 LTPPNPT
+6 PPNTPEIG
-13 SLNLRRRVFLAG
+13 RRLFLAG
-25 VSAVTAS
+25 LGALSTT
-32 ALLTACA
+32 ALLTACG
-39 GATASSSSN
+39 GATASSPSS
-48 SSTPADGGNI
+48 SGTPVDGGSL

-85 QITDKLVYVDEKGT
+85 HITDKLVYVNEKGE

-121 KKGVTFSDGSP
+121 RKGVTFSDGSP
-132 LNAAAV
+132 LDAAAIV
-138 VDNLN
+138 ANLN
-143 AWAKGDPGRGISKV
+143 AWAKGDTTRGVSKV
-157 GLFPSSS
+157 GLFPSGN
-164 FVGAEAT
+164 FVSAEAS
-171 DDSTVRVSF
+171 DAETVKVTF
-180 SSPALGFI
+180 SSSTLGFI

-198 LSPKTLALPLDAQ
+198 LSPKTLALPVEAQ

-263 VIKDTSVRTSTVA
+263 VVKDPSVRTSTVV
-276 SGQAEVAYNVEPQEI
+276 SGQAEVSYNIEPQEI

-306 LGFVDGFQVNTGT
+306 LGFVDGFQVNTQV
-319 FPTNELSVRQAI
+319 FPTNELAVRRAI
-331 QHGIDRDEILK
+331 QHGIDREEIRK

-349 SAATTLLQGN
+349 NAATTFIQGN
-359 VPEAGD
+359 VPEAGEFSD
-365 YSASFKYDPDRAK
+365 TFKFDPDKANK
-378 KLLDDAGWAAGPDGY
+378 VLDDADWTTGSDGY
-393 RAKDGRTLEFSLSP
+393 RTKDGKTLEFTLTP
-407 NPYVPSTQAEDELIA
+407 NPYVPSTKAEDELIA
-422 QQLKRIGIKVNLKV
+422 QQLKKVGIKVNLKV

-441 YAAIQASRPPLFQTS
+441 YAAVQANKPPLFQTS

-466 GVLTSQ
+466 GILTSQ
-472 NKGENWFNLGTS
+472 NHGEDWFGLGTS

-493 AIASASDRK
+493 AIATASDRE
-502 SREKVAGEL
+502 SREKVADEL
-511 QQYVLEQGYF
+511 QKYVLERGYF
-521 IPLNQLVQRLY
+521 VPLNQLVQRLY
-532 LISPTIKGVSYNG
+532 LIDSKVKDVQYNG

-552 TAWIA
+552 TAWIV

>member
-1 MTSPR
+1 MKSP
-6 LTPPNPT
+6 
-13 SLNLRRRVFLAG
+13 SLPRRALLAV
-25 VSAVTAS
+25 VSAATAS
-32 ALLTACA
+32 ALLSACA
-39 GATASSSSN
+39 GATASSSS
-48 SSTPADGGNI
+48 SSDSPTEGGNL

-85 QITDKLVYVDEKGT
+85 QITDKLVYVDEKGN

-138 VDNLN
+138 VANLN

-157 GLFPSSS
+157 GLFPSSN
-164 FVGAEAT
+164 FVKAEAT
-171 DDSTVRVSF
+171 DDSTVKVSF

-198 LSPKTLALPLDAQ
+198 LSPKTLALPVDAQ
-211 ADLSQ
+211 ADLTQ

-276 SGQAEVAYNVEPQEI
+276 SGQADVAYNVEPQEI
-291 ESLKAQGF
+291 ESLKAQGL

-306 LGFVDGFQVNTGT
+306 LGFVDGFQVNTAA
-319 FPTNELSVRQAI
+319 FPTNELSVRKAI

-349 SAATTLLQGN
+349 SPSTTFLQGN
-359 VPEAGD
+359 VPEAGK
-365 YSASFKYDPDRAK
+365 YSELFKFDPERAK
-378 KLLDDAGWAAGPDGY
+378 KLLDDAGWAPGADGY
-393 RAKDGRTLEFSLSP
+393 RAKDGKTLEFTLSP
-407 NPYVPSTQAEDELIA
+407 NPYVPSTKAEDELIA
-422 QQLKRIGIKVNLKV
+422 QQLKKIGIKVNLKV

-441 YAAIQASRPPLFQTS
+441 YSAIQASRPPLFQTS

-472 NKGENWFNLGTS
+472 NNGENWFNLGTS
-484 DQKLNDLST
+484 DQKLNELST
-493 AIASASDRK
+493 AVASASDRE
-502 SREKVAGEL
+502 SRKKIAGDI
-511 QQYVLEQGYF
+511 QQHVLEQGYF

-532 LISPTIKGVSYNG
+532 LISPKVKDVKYNG

>member
-1 MTSPR
+1 MHATEFK
-6 LTPPNPT
+6 
-13 SLNLRRRVFLAG
+13 RRAFLAG
-25 VSAVTAS
+25 FSAISAT
-32 ALLTACA
+32 ALLTACGGPA
-39 GATASSSSN
+39 ATG
-48 SSTPADGGNI
+48 TPADGGTPVDGGNI

-85 QITDKLVYVDEKGT
+85 QLTDKLVYVDANGA
-99 LSPWIAESWE
+99 LSPWVAESWE
-109 ELNGAKDFVLHL
+109 ELNGAKDFVIHL
-121 KKGVTFSDGSP
+121 KDGVTFSDGTP
-132 LNAAAV
+132 LDAAAV
-138 VDNLN
+138 VANLQ
-143 AWAKGDPGRGISKV
+143 AWAKGDPERGISKV
-157 GLFPSSS
+157 GLFPASNY
-164 FVGAEAT
+164 VGAEAA
-171 DDSTVRVSF
+171 DAKTVKVSF

-198 LSPKTLALPLDAQ
+198 LSPETLALPAEAQ

-222 FVVKSWKQGDSYVLE
+222 FVLKSWKQGDSYVLA
-237 KRKDYNWGPAA
+237 KRPDYNWGPAA

-276 SGQAEVAYNVEPQEI
+276 SGQADVAFNVEPQEI
-291 ESLKAQGF
+291 EALKAAGF
-299 TVGTPRY
+299 TVGTPKY
-306 LGFVDGFQVNTGT
+306 LGFVDGFQVNTQA
-319 FPTNELSVRQAI
+319 FPTNDVSVRQAI
-331 QHGIDRDEILK
+331 QHGIDREEIRS
-342 TVYTSDW
+342 TVYTPDW
-349 SAATTLLQGN
+349 DAATTFIQGN

-365 YSASFKYDPDRAK
+365 YSSSFAFDPDKAG
-378 KLLDDAGWAAGPDGY
+378 KLLDDAGWKTGSDGY
-393 RAKDGRTLEFSLSP
+393 RTKDGKTLEFPLTP
-407 NPYVPSTQAEDELIA
+407 NPYVPSTKAEDELIA
-422 QQLKRIGIKVNLKV
+422 QQLKRIGIKVTLKV

-472 NKGENWFNLGTS
+472 NKGEDWFNVGTS
-484 DQKLNDLST
+484 DTRLNELS
-493 AIASASDRK
+493 AAVASASDRA
-502 SREKVAGEL
+502 SREKVTGEL

-532 LISPTIKGVSYNG
+532 LISPKVRDVQYNG

>member
-1 MTSPR
+1 MY
-6 LTPPNPT
+6 PPKP
-13 SLNLRRRVFLAG
+13 RRRAFLAG
-25 VSAVTAS
+25 GIAIILSG
-32 ALLTACA
+32 LLTACGGG
-39 GATASSSSN
+39 GATSTSN
-48 SSTPADGGNI
+48 KSGTPVDGGNI

-85 QITDKLVYVDEKGT
+85 QITDKLVYVDEKGA

-109 ELNGAKDFVLHL
+109 ELNGAREFVLHL
-121 KKGVTFSDGSP
+121 KKGVTFSDGTP
-132 LNAAAV
+132 LDAAAV
-138 VDNLN
+138 VANLN
-143 AWAKGDPGRGISKV
+143 AWAKGDPARGVSKV
-157 GLFPSSS
+157 GLFPSSN
-164 FVGAEAT
+164 FVGAVAS

-188 ATLAYHGCIL
+188 ATLGYHGCIL
-198 LSPKTLALPLDAQ
+198 LSPKTLALPVEAQ

-222 FVVKSWKQGDSYVLE
+222 FKVKSWKQGDSYVLE
-237 KRKDYNWGPAA
+237 KRQDYNWGPAA
-248 LGHTGPARLDTITYK
+248 LGHTGPAHLDTITYK

-291 ESLKAQGF
+291 ESLKSQGF

-306 LGFVDGFQVNTGT
+306 LGFVDGFQVNTES
-319 FPTNELSVRQAI
+319 FPTNELPVRQAI
-331 QHGIDRDEILK
+331 QHGIDREEIRN

-349 SAATTLLQGN
+349 DAATTFIQGN

-365 YSASFKYDPDRAK
+365 YSSFFAYDPDRAQ
-378 KLLDDAGWAAGPDGY
+378 KLLDDAGWKAGADGY
-393 RAKDGRTLEFSLSP
+393 RVKDGKTLEFTLSP
-407 NPYVPSTQAEDELIA
+407 NPYVPSTAAEDELIA
-422 QQLKRIGIKVNLKV
+422 QQLKRIGIKVDLKV

-441 YAAIQASRPPLFQTS
+441 YSAIQASRPPLFQTS

-461 VGTVA
+461 VGTIA

-472 NKGENWFNLGTS
+472 NNGENWFNLGTS

-493 AIASASDRK
+493 AIASASDRE
-502 SREKVAGEL
+502 SREKTAGEL

-532 LISPTIKGVSYNG
+532 LISPKVQGVSYNG

-557 K
+557 E

>member
-1 MTSPR
+1 MYSHEFG
-6 LTPPNPT
+6 
-13 SLNLRRRVFLAG
+13 RRVFLAS

-32 ALLTACA
+32 ALLTAC
-39 GATASSSSN
+39 GGTSASSSSA
-48 SSTPADGGNI
+48 STTPVDGGNL

-85 QITDKLVYVDEKGT
+85 QITDKLVYVDEKGE

-121 KKGVTFSDGSP
+121 KKGVTFSDGTP

-138 VDNLN
+138 VENLN
-143 AWAKGDPGRGISKV
+143 AWAKGDPDRGISKV
-157 GLFPSSS
+157 GLFPSSN
-164 FVGAEAT
+164 FVSAQAT
-171 DDSTVRVSF
+171 DDATVKVSF

-198 LSPKTLALPLDAQ
+198 LSPKTLALPVDAQ

-306 LGFVDGFQVNTGT
+306 LGFVDGFQVNTAT

-331 QHGIDRDEILK
+331 QHGIDREEIRN

-349 SAATTLLQGN
+349 NAATTFLQGN
-359 VPEAGD
+359 VPEAGN
-365 YSASFKYDPDRAK
+365 YSDSFKFDPDLAK
-378 KLLDDAGWAAGPDGY
+378 KLLDDAGWKPGTDGY
-393 RAKDGRTLEFSLSP
+393 RQKDGKTLEFTLSP
-407 NPYVPSTQAEDELIA
+407 NPYVPSTKAEDELIA
-422 QQLKRIGIKVNLKV
+422 QQLQRVGIKVNLKV

-441 YAAIQASRPPLFQTS
+441 YSAVQASKPPLFQTS

-493 AIASASDRK
+493 AIATASDRE
-502 SREKVAGEL
+502 SRAKIAGEL

-532 LISPTIKGVSYNG
+532 LISPKIKDVQYNG

-552 TAWIA
+552 TAWISQ
-557 K
+557 